1 MTIVQRAT
9 RTLLGACHSAHLA
22 SPRATGTSTLSLYRL
37 MMAGSPRLVAGEPLD
52 PISAIELR
60 TVPSAIPSGI
70 WLNDTGPTAEHSDA
84 RLGLAAVLREHFHRP
99 EGSQAAPGGWWIL
112 GQVELDLED
121 DEIVRPDLAGWRRER
136 VPERPRGSPLRSRPD
151 WLCHVIARSSAYEC
165 AAQRM
170 ELLQRNGVPFYWVVD
185 VERGIL
191 TSHRLVGQ
199 SYVLGIQAT
208 RWQFVRAEPFDA
220 IEIRMGAL
228 FGD

>member
-1 MTIVQRAT
+1 
-9 RTLLGACHSAHLA
+9 
-22 SPRATGTSTLSLYRL
+22 
-37 MMAGSPRLVAGEPLD
+37 MAARPRLLAAEPLN
-52 PISAIELR
+52 PNEAIESR
-60 TVPSAIPSGI
+60 AVPPATPSGI

-84 RLGLAAVLREHFHRP
+84 RLGLATALRQHFHRP
-99 EGSQAAPGGWWIL
+99 EDSPAAPGGWWIL

-136 VPERPRGSPLRSRPD
+136 VPERPQGSPLRARPD
-151 WLCHVIARSSAYEC
+151 WVCHVIARSSAYED
-165 AAQRM
+165 AAQRL
-170 ELLQRNGVPFYWVVD
+170 ELFQRNGVPFYWVVD

-191 TSHRLVGQ
+191 TSHRLVGR
-199 SYVLGIQAT
+199 SYALAIQAT